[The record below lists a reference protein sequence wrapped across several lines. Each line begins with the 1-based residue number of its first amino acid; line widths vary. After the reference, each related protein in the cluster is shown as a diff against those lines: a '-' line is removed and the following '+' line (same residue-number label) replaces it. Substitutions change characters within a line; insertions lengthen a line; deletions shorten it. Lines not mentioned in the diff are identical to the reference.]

1 MRVFLA
7 LLATSVGFGLAA
19 SVGCSSE
26 PPSDAATTTTTATV
40 AGAGGSLGFGC
51 FGGSP
56 DGRCTILAQVPESC
70 DCPDCAGS
78 ANCLGHCVDD
88 GVCDLRPDAPDG
100 EDCTCQ
106 DCAGSVAECSPRRGC
121 NNNDTCGLN
130 EDCTCPDCTNTPRC
144 TDHCTDNGSCAEYFE
159 GCSCA
164 DCRGVERCGGSPAT
178 TTSSTAATTSSAA
191 ATTSSAA
198 TTTSSGAG
206 SGGAGDGG
214 AGGGGGAGGA

>member
-7 LLATSVGFGLAA
+7 LLVSSVAFGLAA
-19 SVGCSSE
+19 TGGCSSE
-26 PPSDAATTTTTATV
+26 PTPDATTTTTAATV
-40 AGAGGSLGFGC
+40 AGAGGALGFGC

-70 DCPDCAGS
+70 GCPDCAGS
-78 ANCLGHCVDD
+78 ASCLGHCKDD
-88 GVCDLRPDAPDG
+88 GACDLRPDAPDG

-121 NNNDTCGLN
+121 NDNMACGVN
-130 EDCTCPDCTNTPRC
+130 EDCTCADCTDTPRC

-164 DCRGVERCGGSPAT
+164 DCGDVERCGGNPAT
-178 TTSSTAATTSSAA
+178 TT
-191 ATTSSAA
+191 A
-198 TTTSSGAG
+198 TTTSSGE
-206 SGGAGDGG
+206 GGAG
-214 AGGGGGAGGA
+214 